1 MQAVAWRHLARG
13 QSPRASVVCGAL
25 ILAGTWIERSILEE
39 ALEWCIETWSNHPVA
54 EVEVLEALQDLDAAG
69 VLRTGIWDQLLPVAS
84 RPEATPILASWGS
97 MMVRSPALEPTRYRS
112 IVEHLPARWW
122 SHLAPG
128 ILESELA
135 FDLGRR
141 WLELADVPWPA
152 LVLRPRGS
160 EVTYPGGSGLHPG
173 ITTALRIRLD
183 AFLPREAPPPCWTS
197 EMRFLRSRKVE
208 CQRPG
213 GHIRTLAGWRN
224 PSIFGL
230 HQHAGIAR
238 DQVRFERRFAVE

>member
-1 MQAVAWRHLARG
+1 
-13 QSPRASVVCGAL
+13 
-25 ILAGTWIERSILEE
+25 
-39 ALEWCIETWSNHPVA
+39 
-54 EVEVLEALQDLDAAG
+54 
-69 VLRTGIWDQLLPVAS
+69 
-84 RPEATPILASWGS
+84 

-160 EVTYPGGSGLHPG
+160 EVLYPGVPGSIPASPQRCASGSMPSSQGRLH
-173 ITTALRIRLD
+173 
-183 AFLPREAPPPCWTS
+183 PPCWTS
-197 EMRFLRSRKVE
+197 GMRFLRSRKVE

-238 DQVRFERRFAVE
+238 SGAIREALRRRMSGYHHDLSRPAHADILGDSILE

>member
-1 MQAVAWRHLARG
+1 MVHKR
-13 QSPRASVVCGAL
+13 
-25 ILAGTWIERSILEE
+25 
-39 ALEWCIETWSNHPVA
+39 SNHPVA

-152 LVLRPRGS
+152 LVLRPRGARS
-160 EVTYPGGSGLHPG
+160 HPGGSGLIG
-173 ITTALRIRLD
+173 ITGVAHQARCLP
-183 AFLPREAPPPCWTS
+183 PREAPPPVGPQRCAS
-197 EMRFLRSRKVE
+197 CGRGRSNANDR
-208 CQRPG
+208 R
-213 GHIRTLAGWRN
+213 IRTLAGW
-224 PSIFGL
+224 PQPLVFGL

-238 DQVRFERRFAVE
+238 WCVREALRRRMSGYHHDLSRRSRTSRGQHS